1 MGFEAVLSAATKRSL
16 WETACMA
23 LKRVAGD
30 RAART
35 DIPIAATFGLLA

>member
-1 MGFEAVLSAATKRSL
+1 MGFKAVLSAATERSL

-30 RAART
+30 RATRT
-35 DIPIAATFGLLA
+35 AIPIAATWGLLA